1 MNIFDKFPY
10 IVIEGPIGSG
20 KSTLAKILADRFS
33 VHFLSEKSEKN
44 PFLPKFYEDMKRY
57 ALSTQLF
64 FLFQR
69 ADQIQK
75 ISQKDMFKES
85 IIADFF
91 LEKDPIFAKINLD
104 EEEFKLYHQIFS
116 HLQLKAPKPDLII
129 YIQTSV
135 ETLEKRIKE
144 RNIDFE
150 IDISTRYLEA
160 IAESYSEFFHSYD
173 YSPVLILNNES
184 LDILKDKNAIDLL
197 IKRIMNIK
205 SNREFFN
212 PQLV

>member
-150 IDISTRYLEA
+150 IDISTGYLEA
-160 IAESYSEFFHSYD
+160 IAESYSQFFHSYD

-212 PQLV
+212 PQLI

>member
-10 IVIEGPIGSG
+10 IVVEGPIGSG

-33 VHFLSEKSEKN
+33 VNFLSEKAEKN
-44 PFLPKFYEDMKRY
+44 PFLPKFYEDIKRY

-69 ADQIQK
+69 ADQIKK
-75 ISQKDMFKES
+75 IGQKDMFKES
-85 IIADFF
+85 TIADFF

-104 EEEFKLYHQIFS
+104 EEEFNLYHQIYS
-116 HLQLKAPKPDLII
+116 HLQLKVPRPDLII
-129 YIQTSV
+129 YIQTSI

-150 IDISTRYLEA
+150 INISTEYLEK
-160 IAESYSEFFHSYD
+160 IAESYSQFFHSYD
-173 YSPVLILNNES
+173 HSPILILNNEN
-184 LDILKDKNAIDLL
+184 LNILEDKNAIDLL
-197 IKRIMNIK
+197 IERIMNIK

-212 PQLV
+212 PQLL

>member
-1 MNIFDKFPY
+1 MNIFDRFPY
-10 IVIEGPIGSG
+10 IVVEGPIGSG

-33 VHFLSEKSEKN
+33 VNFLSEKAEKN

-75 ISQKDMFKES
+75 ISQIDMFKES
-85 IIADFF
+85 TIADFF

-104 EEEFKLYHQIFS
+104 QEEFNLYHQIFS

-129 YIQTSV
+129 YIQTSI
-135 ETLEKRIKE
+135 ETLEKRKWT
-144 RNIDFE
+144 DAFLAGPAF
-150 IDISTRYLEA
+150 DAQLKKY
-160 IAESYSEFFHSYD
+160 IAETET
-173 YSPVLILNNES
+173 VLKELG
-184 LDILKDKNAIDLL
+184 LA
-197 IKRIMNIK
+197 
-205 SNREFFN
+205 
-212 PQLV
+212 

>member
-135 ETLEKRIKE
+135 ETLDKRIKE

-150 IDISTRYLEA
+150 IDISTGYLEA
-160 IAESYSEFFHSYD
+160 IAESYSQFFHSYD
-173 YSPVLILNNES
+173 YSPVLILNNEN

-197 IKRIMNIK
+197 IQRIMNIK

>member
-69 ADQIQK
+69 ADQIAK

-150 IDISTRYLEA
+150 IDISTGYLEA
-160 IAESYSEFFHSYD
+160 IAESYSQFFHSYD
-173 YSPVLILNNES
+173 YSPVLILNNEN

>member
-33 VHFLSEKSEKN
+33 VYFLSEKSEKN

-212 PQLV
+212 PQLI

>member
-1 MNIFDKFPY
+1 MNIFDRFPY

-150 IDISTRYLEA
+150 IDISTRYLET

-212 PQLV
+212 PQLI

>member
-10 IVIEGPIGSG
+10 IVVEGPIGSG
-20 KSTLAKILADRFS
+20 KSTLAKILADRFP
-33 VHFLSEKSEKN
+33 VHFLSEKAEQN

-75 ISQKDMFKES
+75 ISQKDMFKQS
-85 IIADFF
+85 TISDFF

-129 YIQTSV
+129 YIQTSI
-135 ETLEKRIKE
+135 ETLEERIKK

-150 IDISTRYLEA
+150 VDIPTVYLEA
-160 IAESYSEFFHSYD
+160 IAESYSQFFHNYD
-173 YSPVLILNNES
+173 DAPVLILNNEN
-184 LDILKDKNAIDLL
+184 LDILKDENAIDLL

-212 PQLV
+212 PHLI

>member
-212 PQLV
+212 PQLI

>member
-10 IVIEGPIGSG
+10 IVVEGPIGSG
-20 KSTLAKILADRFS
+20 KSTLAKILADRFL
-33 VHFLSEKSEKN
+33 VNFLSEKAEKN

-69 ADQIQK
+69 ADQIKK
-75 ISQKDMFKES
+75 ISQKDMFKKS

-104 EEEFKLYHQIFS
+104 EEEFNLYHQIFS

-150 IDISTRYLEA
+150 MDISTKYLET
-160 IAESYSEFFHSYD
+160 IAESYSQYFHSYNH
-173 YSPVLILNNES
+173 SPVLILNNEN
-184 LDILKDKNAIDLL
+184 LNILKDKNAINLL
-197 IKRIMNIK
+197 IERIMGIK

-212 PQLV
+212 PQLL

>member
-33 VHFLSEKSEKN
+33 VHFLSEKAEKN

-150 IDISTRYLEA
+150 IDISTRYLET

-197 IKRIMNIK
+197 IKRIMSIK

-212 PQLV
+212 PQLI

>member
-33 VHFLSEKSEKN
+33 VHFLSEKAEKN

-150 IDISTRYLEA
+150 IDISTRYLET

-212 PQLV
+212 PQLI

>member
-10 IVIEGPIGSG
+10 IVVEGPIGSG

-33 VHFLSEKSEKN
+33 VNFLSEKAEKN
-44 PFLPKFYEDMKRY
+44 PFLPKFYEDMKRH

-69 ADQIQK
+69 ADQIKK
-75 ISQKDMFKES
+75 IGQKDMFKES
-85 IIADFF
+85 TIADFF

-104 EEEFKLYHQIFS
+104 EEEFNLYHQIYSF
-116 HLQLKAPKPDLII
+116 LQLKAPKPDLII
-129 YIQTSV
+129 QTSI

-150 IDISTRYLEA
+150 IDISTEYLET
-160 IAESYSEFFHSYD
+160 IAESYSQFFHSYD
-173 YSPVLILNNES
+173 HSPVLILNNEN
-184 LDILKDKNAIDLL
+184 LNILKDKNAIDLL
-197 IKRIMNIK
+197 IQRIMNIK

-212 PQLV
+212 PQLL

>member
-10 IVIEGPIGSG
+10 IVVEGPIGSG
-20 KSTLAKILADRFS
+20 KSTLAKNLADRFL
-33 VHFLSEKSEKN
+33 VNFLSEKAEKN

-69 ADQIQK
+69 ADQIKK
-75 ISQKDMFKES
+75 ISQKDMFKKS

-104 EEEFKLYHQIFS
+104 EEEFNLYHQIFS

-150 IDISTRYLEA
+150 MDISTKYLET
-160 IAESYSEFFHSYD
+160 IAESYSQYFHSYNH
-173 YSPVLILNNES
+173 SPVLILNNEN
-184 LDILKDKNAIDLL
+184 LNILKDKNAIDLL
-197 IKRIMNIK
+197 IERIMGIK

-212 PQLV
+212 PQLL

>member
-1 MNIFDKFPY
+1 MNIFDRFPY

-75 ISQKDMFKES
+75 ISQKDMFKKS

-150 IDISTRYLEA
+150 IDISTRYLET

-212 PQLV
+212 PQLI

>member
-10 IVIEGPIGSG
+10 IVVEGPIGSG

-33 VHFLSEKSEKN
+33 VNFLSEKAEQN
-44 PFLPKFYEDMKRY
+44 PFLPRFYEDMKRH

-75 ISQKDMFKES
+75 IFQKDIFKES
-85 IIADFF
+85 TVADFF

-104 EEEFKLYHQIFS
+104 DEEFKLYHQIFS
-116 HLQLKAPKPDLII
+116 HLQLKVPKPDLII
-129 YIQTSV
+129 YIQTSI
-135 ETLEKRIKE
+135 ETLQNRIKE
-144 RNIDFE
+144 RNIDYE
-150 IDISTRYLEA
+150 TNISSEYLEEV
-160 IAESYSEFFHSYD
+160 AESYSQFFHSYNH
-173 YSPVLILNNES
+173 SPILILNNEN
-184 LDILKDKNAIDLL
+184 LNILKDEHAIDLL
-197 IKRIMNIK
+197 VDRIIHIK

-212 PQLV
+212 PQLI

>member
-150 IDISTRYLEA
+150 IDISTRYLET

-212 PQLV
+212 PQLI

>member
-10 IVIEGPIGSG
+10 IVVEGPIGSG
-20 KSTLAKILADRFS
+20 KSTLAKILADRFL
-33 VHFLSEKSEKN
+33 VNFLSEKAEKN

-69 ADQIQK
+69 ADQIK
-75 ISQKDMFKES
+75 RISQKDMFKKS

-104 EEEFKLYHQIFS
+104 EEEFNLYHQIFS

-150 IDISTRYLEA
+150 MDISTKYLET
-160 IAESYSEFFHSYD
+160 IAESYSQYFHSYNH
-173 YSPVLILNNES
+173 SPVLILNNEN
-184 LDILKDKNAIDLL
+184 LNILKDKNAIDLL
-197 IKRIMNIK
+197 IERIMGIK

-212 PQLV
+212 PQLL

>member
-10 IVIEGPIGSG
+10 IVVEGPIGSG
-20 KSTLAKILADRFS
+20 KSTLAKILADRFL
-33 VHFLSEKSEKN
+33 VNLLSEKAEKN

-69 ADQIQK
+69 ADQIKK
-75 ISQKDMFKES
+75 ISQKDMFKKS

-104 EEEFKLYHQIFS
+104 EEEFNLYHQIFS

-129 YIQTSV
+129 YIQTSI

-150 IDISTRYLEA
+150 MNISTKYLET
-160 IAESYSEFFHSYD
+160 IAESYSQYFHSYNH
-173 YSPVLILNNES
+173 SPVLILNNEN
-184 LDILKDKNAIDLL
+184 LNILKDKNAIDLL
-197 IKRIMNIK
+197 IERIMGIK

-212 PQLV
+212 PQLL

>member
-75 ISQKDMFKES
+75 ISQKDMFKKS

-150 IDISTRYLEA
+150 IDISTLYLET

-212 PQLV
+212 PQLI

>member
-1 MNIFDKFPY
+1 MNIFDRFPY
-10 IVIEGPIGSG
+10 IVVEGPIGSG
-20 KSTLAKILADRFS
+20 KSTLAKILADRFG
-33 VHFLSEKSEKN
+33 VNFISEKAEKN

-75 ISQKDMFKES
+75 ISQTDMFKES
-85 IIADFF
+85 TIADFF

-104 EEEFKLYHQIFS
+104 EEEFNLYHQIFS

-129 YIQTSV
+129 YIQTSIK
-135 ETLEKRIKE
+135 TLEKRIKD
-144 RNIDFE
+144 RSIDFE
-150 IDISTRYLEA
+150 TDISTEYLEA
-160 IAESYSEFFHSYD
+160 ISESYSQFFHSYD
-173 YSPVLILNNES
+173 RSPVLILNNEN
-184 LDILKDKNAIDLL
+184 LNILKDKNAIDLL
-197 IKRIMNIK
+197 ISRIMNIK

-212 PQLV
+212 PQLL

>member
-33 VHFLSEKSEKN
+33 VHFLSEKAEKN

-116 HLQLKAPKPDLII
+116 HLHLKAPNPDIII

-150 IDISTRYLEA
+150 IDISTGYLEA
-160 IAESYSEFFHSYD
+160 IAESYSQFFHSYD
-173 YSPVLILNNES
+173 YSPVLILNNEN

>member
-1 MNIFDKFPY
+1 MNIFDRFPY

-20 KSTLAKILADRFS
+20 KSSLAKILADRFS

-75 ISQKDMFKES
+75 ISQKDMFKKS

-150 IDISTRYLEA
+150 IDISTRYLET

-212 PQLV
+212 PQLI

>member
-10 IVIEGPIGSG
+10 IVVEGPIGSG
-20 KSTLAKILADRFS
+20 KSTLAKILADRFL
-33 VHFLSEKSEKN
+33 VDFLSEKAEKN

-69 ADQIQK
+69 ADQIKK
-75 ISQKDMFKES
+75 ISQKDIFKKS

-91 LEKDPIFAKINLD
+91 LEKDSIFAKINLD
-104 EEEFKLYHQIFS
+104 EEEFNLYHQIFS

-129 YIQTSV
+129 YIQTSI

-150 IDISTRYLEA
+150 KDISTKYLET
-160 IAESYSEFFHSYD
+160 IAESYSQYFHSYN
-173 YSPVLILNNES
+173 YSPVLILNNEN
-184 LDILKDKNAIDLL
+184 LNILEDKNAIDLL
-197 IKRIMNIK
+197 IERIMGIK

-212 PQLV
+212 PQLL

>member
-1 MNIFDKFPY
+1 MNIFDKYPY
-10 IVIEGPIGSG
+10 IVVEGPIGSG
-20 KSTLAKILADRFS
+20 KSTLAKILANRFS
-33 VHFLSEKSEKN
+33 VNFLNEKAEKN
-44 PFLPKFYEDMKRY
+44 PFLPKFYEDMQRY

-75 ISQKDMFKES
+75 ISTKDMFKES
-85 IIADFF
+85 TIADFF

-104 EEEFKLYHQIFS
+104 EEEFNLYHQIFS
-116 HLQLKAPKPDLII
+116 HLQLKVPKPDLVI

-135 ETLEKRIKE
+135 ETLKKRIKE

-150 IDISTRYLEA
+150 INISTAYLEA
-160 IAESYSEFFHSYD
+160 VAESYSQFFHSYNH
-173 YSPVLILNNES
+173 SPVLILNNEN
-184 LDILKDKNAIDLL
+184 LNILNDKNAIDLL
-197 IKRIMNIK
+197 IEKIINIK

-212 PQLV
+212 PQLL

>member
-33 VHFLSEKSEKN
+33 LHFLSEKSEKN

-150 IDISTRYLEA
+150 IDISTLYLET

-212 PQLV
+212 PQLI

>member
-150 IDISTRYLEA
+150 IDISTLYLET

-197 IKRIMNIK
+197 IKRIMSIK

-212 PQLV
+212 PQLI

>member
-1 MNIFDKFPY
+1 MNIFDRFPY

>member
-10 IVIEGPIGSG
+10 IVVEGPIGSG

-33 VHFLSEKSEKN
+33 VNFLSEKAEKN
-44 PFLPKFYEDMKRY
+44 PFLPKFYENMKRH

-69 ADQIQK
+69 ADQIKK
-75 ISQKDMFKES
+75 IGQKDMFKES
-85 IIADFF
+85 TIADFF

-104 EEEFKLYHQIFS
+104 EEEFNLYHQIFS

-129 YIQTSV
+129 YIQTSI

-144 RNIDFE
+144 RSIDFE
-150 IDISTRYLEA
+150 MDISTEYLEK
-160 IAESYSEFFHSYD
+160 IAESYSQFFHSYD
-173 YSPVLILNNES
+173 LSPVLILNNEN
-184 LDILKDKNAIDLL
+184 LNILKDKNAIDLL
-197 IKRIMNIK
+197 IERIMNIK

-212 PQLV
+212 PQLL

>member
-10 IVIEGPIGSG
+10 IVVEGPIGSG

-33 VHFLSEKSEKN
+33 VNFLSEKAEQN
-44 PFLPKFYEDMKRY
+44 PFLPRFYEDMKRH

-75 ISQKDMFKES
+75 IFQKDMFKES
-85 IIADFF
+85 TVADFF

-104 EEEFKLYHQIFS
+104 DEEFKLYHQIFS

-129 YIQTSV
+129 YIQTSI
-135 ETLEKRIKE
+135 ETLQNRIKE
-144 RNIDFE
+144 RNIDYE
-150 IDISTRYLEA
+150 TNISSEYLEEV
-160 IAESYSEFFHSYD
+160 AESYSQFFHSYNH
-173 YSPVLILNNES
+173 SPILILNNEN
-184 LDILKDKNAIDLL
+184 LNILKDEHAIDLL
-197 IKRIMNIK
+197 VDRIIHIK

-212 PQLV
+212 PQLI

>member
-10 IVIEGPIGSG
+10 IVVEGPIGSG
-20 KSTLAKILADRFS
+20 KSTLAKILADRFL
-33 VHFLSEKSEKN
+33 VNFLSEKAEKN

-69 ADQIQK
+69 ADQIKK
-75 ISQKDMFKES
+75 ISQKDMFKKS

-104 EEEFKLYHQIFS
+104 EEEFNLYHQIFS

-150 IDISTRYLEA
+150 MDISTKYLET
-160 IAESYSEFFHSYD
+160 ITESYSQYFHSYNH
-173 YSPVLILNNES
+173 SPVLILNNEN
-184 LDILKDKNAIDLL
+184 LNILKDKNAIDLL
-197 IKRIMNIK
+197 IERIMGIK

-212 PQLV
+212 PQLL

>member
-10 IVIEGPIGSG
+10 IVVEGPIGSG
-20 KSTLAKILADRFS
+20 KSTLAKILADRFL
-33 VHFLSEKSEKN
+33 VNFLSEKAEKN

-69 ADQIQK
+69 ADQIKK
-75 ISQKDMFKES
+75 ISQNDMFKKS

-104 EEEFKLYHQIFS
+104 EEEFNLYHQIFS

-129 YIQTSV
+129 YIQTSI

-150 IDISTRYLEA
+150 MDISTKYLEK
-160 IAESYSEFFHSYD
+160 IAESYSQYFHSYN
-173 YSPVLILNNES
+173 YSPVLILNNEN
-184 LDILKDKNAIDLL
+184 LNILKDKNAIDIL
-197 IKRIMNIK
+197 IERIMGIK

-212 PQLV
+212 PQLL